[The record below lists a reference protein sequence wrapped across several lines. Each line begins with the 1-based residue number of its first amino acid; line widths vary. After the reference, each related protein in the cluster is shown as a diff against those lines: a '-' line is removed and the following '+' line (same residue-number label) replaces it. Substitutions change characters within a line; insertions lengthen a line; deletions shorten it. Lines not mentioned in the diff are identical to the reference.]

1 MRLAAA
7 LLLAASCGGERAAM
21 HEVVVTRGALGV
33 RFQVAVRG
41 ADEEQARQW
50 AEDSFDAVEM
60 VEGVLDRWT
69 PGTDLSELNAD
80 TSAGWTEVAVDL
92 AEVAAQALAFHDRT
106 GGAFDPT
113 VGPLLAAWGFRE
125 GLEGRVPTEQQLAEA
140 KNRVGGLKVEARRW
154 PPALRRAVAGMEID
168 LGALTKGVA
177 VDRVASILGAQGV
190 PHLFITAGGSTVY
203 AGGDSAEGDGWPL
216 ELPNGERWRL
226 HDQAVSTSGRM
237 SLVVEAE
244 GEEWS
249 HILDPRT
256 GRPVANGVAWA
267 VFRGPSAAEADMA
280 STALLVMGPREARAW
295 WTSQGSRMD
304 GRGAML
310 ILEGG
315 AEVKLG
321 TCALP

>member
-1 MRLAAA
+1 M
-7 LLLAASCGGERAAM
+7 
-21 HEVVVTRGALGV
+21 

-41 ADEEQARQW
+41 ADEERARQW
-50 AEDSFDAVEM
+50 AEQSFDPVEM
-60 VEGVLDRWT
+60 VEAVLDRWT
-69 PGTDLSELNAD
+69 PGTDLSAFNAD
-80 TSAGWTEVAVDL
+80 TSAGWLEVAADL
-92 AEVAAQALAFHDRT
+92 ADVTAQALAFHDRT

-125 GLEGRVPTEQQLAEA
+125 GLEGRVPTEQQLAA
-140 KNRVGGLKVEARRW
+140 ARSRVGGLKVEARRR
-154 PPALRRAVAGMEID
+154 PPALRRAMEGMEID

-177 VDRVASILGAQGV
+177 VDRAASLLGALGME
-190 PHLFITAGGSTVY
+190 HLFVTAGGSTVY

-216 ELPNGERWRL
+216 ELPNGEHWRL

-237 SLVVEAE
+237 SLTVAAE

-280 STALLVMGPREARAW
+280 STALLVMGPGEAGRW
-295 WTSQGSRMD
+295 WQDQGALMD
-304 GRGAML
+304 GRGALL
-310 ILEGG
+310 ILESG
-315 AEVKLG
+315 AEVRLG
-321 TCALP
+321 TCVRP